1 VARLRR
7 CGARSGDCLLSQ
19 PRAALR
25 PHQRPG
31 RRLEAGRGRLS
42 RALAARVAT
51 ATALIAAFVAA
62 IFLLPKIWL
71 AALVGLIVAAAGH
84 EWARLCRMASG
95 AAWLYAVIVAAAFG
109 AVFTLGEP
117 VARPLLMAATFF
129 WVIVAPIWLARGVS
143 MQQRIALAAAGFIV
157 LVPAALALAA
167 LPPLQVLAVLV
178 LVWVADTAAYFVG
191 RKWGRRK
198 LAPSISPG
206 KSWEGAWG
214 GIAGALAYAI
224 ICGGLAGGVAWIPL
238 VAGAALLAVL
248 SIVGDLFESAA
259 KRQAGVKDSGTL
271 LPGHGGILD
280 RIDSATATLPL
291 AALLLPWMRV
301 NG

>member
-1 VARLRR
+1 
-7 CGARSGDCLLSQ
+7 
-19 PRAALR
+19 
-25 PHQRPG
+25 
-31 RRLEAGRGRLS
+31 
-42 RALAARVAT
+42 
-51 ATALIAAFVAA
+51 
-62 IFLLPKIWL
+62 
-71 AALVGLIVAAAGH
+71 
-84 EWARLCRMASG
+84 MA
-95 AAWLYAVIVAAAFG
+95 VAAAFG
-109 AVFTLGEP
+109 AVFALGEP
-117 VARPLLMAATFF
+117 LARAVLMAAVLF
-129 WVIVAPIWLARGVS
+129 WVIIAPIWLARGVS
-143 MQQRIALAAAGFIV
+143 LQHRSALLAAGFII

-178 LVWVADTAAYFVG
+178 LVWVADSAAYFVG
-191 RKWGRRK
+191 RAWGRRK

-206 KSWEGAWG
+206 KTWEGAWG

-291 AALLLPWMRV
+291 AALLLPWMRA
-301 NG
+301 NA

>member
-1 VARLRR
+1 
-7 CGARSGDCLLSQ
+7 
-19 PRAALR
+19 
-25 PHQRPG
+25 
-31 RRLEAGRGRLS
+31 
-42 RALAARVAT
+42 
-51 ATALIAAFVAA
+51 
-62 IFLLPKIWL
+62 
-71 AALVGLIVAAAGH
+71 
-84 EWARLCRMASG
+84 
-95 AAWLYAVIVAAAFG
+95 
-109 AVFTLGEP
+109 
-117 VARPLLMAATFF
+117 MAAVLF

-143 MQQRIALAAAGFIV
+143 PQHRIALLAAGFII

-178 LVWVADTAAYFVG
+178 LVWVADSAAYFVG
-191 RKWGRRK
+191 RAWGRRK

-206 KSWEGAWG
+206 KTWEGAWG

-224 ICGGLAGGVAWIPL
+224 ICRGLAGAVAWMPL

-291 AALLLPWMRV
+291 AALLLPWMRT
-301 NG
+301 NA